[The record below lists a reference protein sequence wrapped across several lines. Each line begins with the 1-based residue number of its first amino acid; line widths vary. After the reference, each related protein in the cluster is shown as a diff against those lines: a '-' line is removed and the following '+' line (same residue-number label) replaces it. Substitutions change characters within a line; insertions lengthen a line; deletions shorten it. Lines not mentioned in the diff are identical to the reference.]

1 MLQFTQ
7 ERIFGDLRRRVLKDL
22 LARANNEVEVNTNVH
37 RAVRLLVYEG
47 PPIFQ
52 QATYSLLGMAMGYY
66 Q

>member
-7 ERIFGDLRRRVLKDL
+7 ERISGDLRRRVLKDL
-22 LARANNEVEVNTNVH
+22 LARANNEAEVNTNVH

-47 PPIFQ
+47 PPIFR